1 MQIIVN
7 NFTKFKF
14 EKLEDK
20 LLSKKYL
27 IEYLDIENEYIKYK
41 NDNIN
46 LENIELK
53 NATLDIERLIKHKL
67 GDAPKRIKFK
77 DEQIS
82 LILYPMVYGNRSIID
97 LQVFLKNKDNK

>member
-27 IEYLDIENEYIKYK
+27 IEFENEYIKYR

-82 LILYPMVYGNRSIID
+82 LILYPMV
-97 LQVFLKNKDNK
+97 

>member
-27 IEYLDIENEYIKYK
+27 IEFENEYIKYR

-53 NATLDIERLIKHKL
+53 MHK
-67 GDAPKRIKFK
+67 
-77 DEQIS
+77 
-82 LILYPMVYGNRSIID
+82 
-97 LQVFLKNKDNK
+97 VF

>member
-27 IEYLDIENEYIKYK
+27 IEFENEYIKY
-41 NDNIN
+41 
-46 LENIELK
+46 
-53 NATLDIERLIKHKL
+53 R
-67 GDAPKRIKFK
+67 
-77 DEQIS
+77 
-82 LILYPMVYGNRSIID
+82 
-97 LQVFLKNKDNK
+97 NKKCYVGYRKVN